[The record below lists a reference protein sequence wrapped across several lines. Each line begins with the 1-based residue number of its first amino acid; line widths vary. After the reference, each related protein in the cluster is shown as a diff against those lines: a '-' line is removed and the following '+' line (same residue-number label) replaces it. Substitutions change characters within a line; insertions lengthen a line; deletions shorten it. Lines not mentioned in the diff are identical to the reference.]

1 MCPAVNFIQLE
12 NISSKKDCC
21 LAITVVEYLNRFI
34 YNYWRNL
41 KDGIVHDEEKDNM
54 TVTIPRSCLKRS
66 KNEENLFSLVL
77 SDNKLTCP
85 LIEWKPLDR
94 CRKYKLDMSSQYS
107 ATWNGPSV
115 SREIFT
121 GQEGLKRVTF
131 HKASYFLL

>member
-1 MCPAVNFIQLE
+1 MP
-12 NISSKKDCC
+12 CC
-21 LAITVVEYLNRFI
+21 LGVVEYLNRFI

-41 KDGIVHDEEKDNM
+41 KDGIVDDEEKDNM

-77 SDNKLTCP
+77 SDDKLTCP
-85 LIEWKPLDR
+85 SIEWKPLDR

-107 ATWNGPSV
+107 ATWNGPSL

-121 GQEGLKRVTF
+121 GQEGLKNR
-131 HKASYFLL
+131 